1 MLIKLII
8 AIPAGLLLF
17 ASFWAYDRYTS
28 YQGGIFPT
36 PYEFSSNT
44 DQIAVD
50 AAILITGDRMAL
62 HLARF
67 KENLALEVSQG
78 LSKPIKIDV
87 LAQDY
92 DAIHRTLEKTENLSK
107 WPKLIIYTGGSTELF
122 EERFLKSQI
131 SKVRTNIARYQDDKW
146 RTLLMVWPTFAR
158 FLYEPLQRAKLPSE
172 FILDEKE
179 ISEVEYQA
187 RLELNYQ
194 LYEILLNRFV
204 EVARENKQNIILM
217 TVPVNLDIEP
227 RKTCSLSYTDK
238 VKKEIEEVKALI
250 KNQDYKSAYPKS
262 QDLTLATLA
271 NAEVFWLH
279 GRVAKQL
286 GQKIEA
292 KENLKKA
299 AAFDCKFWRANEVTN
314 NIIRKVA
321 QEQRVTLYDFAE
333 VVEGQWTLNTTFFDD
348 IYAQN
353 LYYDRAVQ
361 TLALAI
367 RKMLKI

>member
-17 ASFWAYDRYTS
+17 GS
-28 YQGGIFPT
+28 YWLYERSSSYRGGIFPT
-36 PYEFSSNT
+36 PYEFSSST
-44 DQIAVD
+44 DQIAVE
-50 AAILITGDRMAL
+50 APILITGDRMAL

-78 LSKPIKIDV
+78 LSKPIKIEV
-87 LAQDY
+87 LAQEY
-92 DAIHRTLEKTENLSK
+92 DGIHRTLAQMENLSK
-107 WPKLIIYTGGSTELF
+107 WPKLIVYTGGSTELF

-131 SKVRTNIARYQDDKW
+131 PKIRTNIGRYQDDQW
-146 RTLLMVWPTFAR
+146 RTLLMIWPTFAK
-158 FLYEPLQRAKLPSE
+158 FLYEPLQRAKLPAMASE
-172 FILDEKE
+172 NEKE

-204 EVARENKQNIILM
+204 ELARQNKQNIILV

-227 RKTCSLSYTDK
+227 RKTCSLTYTDK
-238 VKKEIEEVKALI
+238 VKKEIEEIRALI
-250 KNQDYKSAYPKS
+250 KNQDYKSAYPKT

-279 GRVAKQL
+279 GRVAMKL
-286 GQKIEA
+286 GKKLEA
-292 KENLKKA
+292 RENLKKA
-299 AAFDCKFWRANEVTN
+299 AAFDCEFWRANEVTN

-333 VVEGQWTLNTTFFDD
+333 VVEDQWTLNTTFFDD

-353 LYYDRAVQ
+353 LYYDKAVQ
-361 TLALAI
+361 TLAVAI
-367 RKMLKI
+367 RKILKI